1 MLEYLY
7 RQGGILMNTD
17 DINSVIVTS
26 NIEILEGQLRDILRE
41 NKDPWV
47 PQQQIENDLQ
57 VAMKTLNT
65 VKKYLNE

>member
-1 MLEYLY
+1 
-7 RQGGILMNTD
+7 MNTE

-57 VAMKTLNT
+57 VAMKTLNM

>member
-1 MLEYLY
+1 
-7 RQGGILMNTD
+7 MNTE

>member
-1 MLEYLY
+1 LY
-7 RQGGILMNTD
+7 RQGGIFMNTE

-57 VAMKTLNT
+57 VAMKTLNM

>member
-1 MLEYLY
+1 MY
-7 RQGGILMNTD
+7 RQGGIFMNTE